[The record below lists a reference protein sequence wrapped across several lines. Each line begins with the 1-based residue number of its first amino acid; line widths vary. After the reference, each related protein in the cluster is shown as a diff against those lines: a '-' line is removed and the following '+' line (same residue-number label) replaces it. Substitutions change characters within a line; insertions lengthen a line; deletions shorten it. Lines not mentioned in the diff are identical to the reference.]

1 MERLKYIIPALVWM
15 RGYSSSMLAA
25 DLVAGMVVTMM
36 LIPQSLAY
44 AMLIGLPAEVG
55 LYASIFPL
63 VLYAAFGSS
72 RILSV
77 GPVALVSLMTM
88 TALGSVVKQGQAT
101 YLEGAIT
108 LALLSGVYLLL
119 MGLFRLGFVAKFLS
133 HTVISGFISAS
144 GIVIAMSQFGHVLGI
159 SAAGETLPEIVQAL
173 LNSPSSIDLFAI
185 LIAAWIASFLLWAK
199 YLLPSLLVKRFN
211 ILEKNALLAS
221 RGSSVLGL
229 LVAIAVTWL
238 FGLEERG
245 LALVGSIPAG
255 LPPFAVPNINFELI
269 ELLWLPAFGITL
281 IGYVES
287 ISVGKTLAA
296 KHQQKIDSNQE
307 LIGLGAAN
315 IASAF
320 SGAFPVTGG
329 ISRSVVNYDA
339 GAVTQAA
346 SIFAAIGIALAS
358 IVLAP
363 VLYYLPKAALAAT
376 IIVSVLSL
384 VDLKILLFQQ
394 FQDTQTAQVGNLLQ
408 CIQVLN
414 INPTL
419 SLYFNQECGLTM
431 LFLKQILQKTMCI

>member
-1 MERLKYIIPALVWM
+1 
-15 RGYSSSMLAA
+15 
-25 DLVAGMVVTMM
+25 
-36 LIPQSLAY
+36 
-44 AMLIGLPAEVG
+44 
-55 LYASIFPL
+55 
-63 VLYAAFGSS
+63 
-72 RILSV
+72 
-77 GPVALVSLMTM
+77 
-88 TALGSVVKQGQAT
+88 
-101 YLEGAIT
+101 
-108 LALLSGVYLLL
+108 
-119 MGLFRLGFVAKFLS
+119 
-133 HTVISGFISAS
+133 
-144 GIVIAMSQFGHVLGI
+144 
-159 SAAGETLPEIVQAL
+159 
-173 LNSPSSIDLFAI
+173 
-185 LIAAWIASFLLWAK
+185 
-199 YLLPSLLVKRFN
+199 LLPSLLVKRFN

-384 VDLKILLFQQ
+384 VDLKILKRTWKYSRSDFAAVVATIIGTLLLGVEPGVAIGVVLSLLFYIYR
-394 FQDTQTAQVGNLLQ
+394 TSTPHIVEVGLVKGSTHFRKHERDDVVCNPV
-408 CIQVLN
+408 VLN
-414 INPTL
+414 L
-419 SLYFNQECGLTM
+419 RVDESLYFANASYLEDLIYQRVYGEEKIEQVILMCAAVKDVDFSAMEVLLAVNKRLTNDGIGFHLNQIKGPLARRLTHASGIKM
-431 LFLKQILQKTMCI
+431 MSRRQVLEHYNSLASDT